1 MEEAEQMAAEEPVQ
15 VTKEEADRMAK
26 DLADMASKVLTFA
39 RGGRAEAME
48 QARVEEAERI
58 EVLGKG
64 EEEAEPAKKEEAEQ
78 SKHPSLPITDSKIAQ
93 AAYIRLRQRLE
104 DAQLR
109 GFLDFSGP
117 PTEKPVPVEG
127 EVQTEGEEVDHKDE
141 GEDEPTEL
149 LVPLGSGVESSAPEQ
164 ASPAGQ
170 ASTQANKA

>member
-64 EEEAEPAKKEEAEQ
+64 EEEEEEEEGKKMRKMKSLSMREWTEARLRRVVAAMMAEEGKGKEEDMRTPHH
-78 SKHPSLPITDSKIAQ
+78 KL
-93 AAYIRLRQRLE
+93 
-104 DAQLR
+104 
-109 GFLDFSGP
+109 LD
-117 PTEKPVPVEG
+117 
-127 EVQTEGEEVDHKDE
+127 
-141 GEDEPTEL
+141 
-149 LVPLGSGVESSAPEQ
+149 
-164 ASPAGQ
+164 
-170 ASTQANKA
+170 